1 MKKIKNIANQ
11 IIELEQECQQGI
23 NVSENLK
30 KMDKLMK
37 NLSFE
42 ELLELN
48 EIVEKKFLT
57 K

>member
-37 NLSFE
+37 NLSFK